1 MPKYTIQQYCE
12 LLGDKVGR
20 QEDVIKKLTERLD
33 TLEHKGDDGDTKD
46 TVVALQSKLA
56 ETESKLS
63 ALQSTLQSQ
72 ADSVSSMEAEIKRL
86 SEEKQ
91 NVQMDITEKN
101 DGDESDESESD

>member
-33 TLEHKGDDGDTKD
+33 TLENKGDDGDTKD

-72 ADSVSSMEAEIKRL
+72 ADSVSSIEAEIKRL

>member
-1 MPKYTIQQYCE
+1 MPRYSIQQYCE
-12 LLGDKVGR
+12 LLGGKVGK
-20 QEDVIKKLTERLD
+20 QEEIIQSLTARLD
-33 TLEHKGDDGDTKD
+33 ALEHKGDDNDAKD